1 MRLQPNQTAPAFVQP
16 DLLGENFD
24 LNRSRDKPL
33 LLAFFRYASC
43 PLYNLRVHELIE
55 NYSRL
60 KDQFEIVAVFQSPA
74 VKIEQYVGQKEIPF
88 RVIPDPDKKLYQL
101 YGVESSWLGFGK
113 AWTVK
118 IGRVFNAVI
127 RHHFIPGSM
136 EGEIHRIPADF
147 IITPNNTILE
157 AYYGEDIGDHLPL
170 QQIEDLLHNHEA
182 K

>member
-1 MRLQPNQTAPAFVQP
+1 MIFSEFWQGWYNAP
-16 DLLGENFD
+16 
-24 LNRSRDKPL
+24 
-33 LLAFFRYASC
+33 
-43 PLYNLRVHELIE
+43 IE

-74 VKIEQYVGQKEIPF
+74 VKIEQYVGQQEIPF

-147 IITPNNTILE
+147 MITPNNTILE
-157 AYYGEDIGDHLPL
+157 ACYGEDIGDHLPL

-182 K
+182 KWPHSIENTASRESVVKCLLNHFTDV